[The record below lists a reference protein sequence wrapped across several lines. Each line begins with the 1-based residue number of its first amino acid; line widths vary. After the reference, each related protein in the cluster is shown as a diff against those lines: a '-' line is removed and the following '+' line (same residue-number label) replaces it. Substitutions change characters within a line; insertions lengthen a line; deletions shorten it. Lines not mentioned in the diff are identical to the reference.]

1 MAPGRGVGITIDELA
16 RHGRTTTR
24 HVRALQT
31 RGLLPHPRL
40 VGRTGYY
47 DDDHVERLAAVLR
60 LQGLG
65 FSLAA
70 IGALVD
76 AWQRGDSLGDVL
88 GLPADAAPGD
98 DEDLFG
104 WAGYE
109 PWPPRRRD
117 LAVSVVPT
125 TVLAHIS

>member
-1 MAPGRGVGITIDELA
+1 MTIDELA
-16 RHGRTTTR
+16 RRGRTTTR

-31 RGLLPHPRL
+31 GGLLPHPRL
-40 VGRTGYY
+40 VGRTGFY
-47 DDDHVERLAAVLR
+47 DDDHVERLRAVLR
-60 LQGLG
+60 LQGQG

-88 GLPADAAPGD
+88 GLAAKDAAGE

-109 PWPPRRRD
+109 PWPRRHRAG
-117 LAVSVVPT
+117 AVSVVPT